1 MHNRVRNG
9 FIDGPSWLTFLSFN
23 VARVSLCSRWRWT
36 KDEEVEKKKR
46 IMLHIKR
53 FIFLHGMVNTK
64 RCLDAFIIGASF
76 GCLCHCLL
84 PKTNFKMHKNAFF
97 LPTSSQ
103 LSRFSFINTDATNNL
118 QNIQHTCNIHL
129 QWGFHLGILHFSS
142 IGVLLYYRKKKEV
155 LKYIQKGK
163 QKEKKNRKQEVF
175 NLNPVPQRTNKTSS
189 TYVALIQTT
198 RKFTTLV
205 FPHLINVTKVL
216 HYKIGQL

>member
-1 MHNRVRNG
+1 MEWESWRHAG
-9 FIDGPSWLTFLSFN
+9 FKMSLFLNIVPLSSRKAKVHPFLSNCMSFQYFKPPSSDL
-23 VARVSLCSRWRWT
+23 RVSYVTWGSRFHMKCRIEWGMALSMAHRDRPSRHLTSLERLCVCWWAVEERWRSW
-36 KDEEVEKKKR
+36 KEKR

-84 PKTNFKMHKNAFF
+84 PKTNFKMHKNALF
-97 LPTSSQ
+97 LPTSSE

-142 IGVLLYYRKKKEV
+142 IGVLLYHRKKK
-155 LKYIQKGK
+155 
-163 QKEKKNRKQEVF
+163 
-175 NLNPVPQRTNKTSS
+175 
-189 TYVALIQTT
+189 
-198 RKFTTLV
+198 
-205 FPHLINVTKVL
+205 
-216 HYKIGQL
+216 